1 MTMALARSA
10 QPGTAS
16 GDRPRTATPGTGDTP
31 SIAGVPRTDS
41 STTGTS
47 GAEGVSAEHGREHG
61 RQRVRNRTDRKLI
74 DATMNI
80 ALNRGVEAV
89 TIEEVSR
96 ISGVAKT
103 TIYRRF
109 HNRQE
114 LLEGIANSDMLKPP
128 DTSHTS
134 FDIDGIAELIS
145 AAVTEFD
152 EAFGV
157 KAVGQ
162 VMSSDSRFFH
172 SMVDNFLMPVRGRI
186 ADYFRRGA
194 AAHQFRAD
202 LDLDFI
208 LDLTLG
214 GMVATAALHDGV
226 PADWPRRTAEFL
238 WPHLVA
244 GGANTPPAS
253 PRDSKPD
260 GSPPD
265 SNPPSG
271 AAPSGTAPSDAIP
284 HSSPSVSP
292 KNTNP
297 KNTDAKNTNT
307 ESISAENTSEE
318 GNHDPQHNA

>member
-1 MTMALARSA
+1 
-10 QPGTAS
+10 
-16 GDRPRTATPGTGDTP
+16 
-31 SIAGVPRTDS
+31 
-41 STTGTS
+41 
-47 GAEGVSAEHGREHG
+47 
-61 RQRVRNRTDRKLI
+61 
-74 DATMNI
+74 
-80 ALNRGVEAV
+80 
-89 TIEEVSR
+89 
-96 ISGVAKT
+96 
-103 TIYRRF
+103 
-109 HNRQE
+109 
-114 LLEGIANSDMLKPP
+114 
-128 DTSHTS
+128 
-134 FDIDGIAELIS
+134 
-145 AAVTEFD
+145 
-152 EAFGV
+152 
-157 KAVGQ
+157 
-162 VMSSDSRFFH
+162 
-172 SMVDNFLMPVRGRI
+172 
-186 ADYFRRGA
+186 DYFRRGA

-244 GGANTPPAS
+244 GGANIPPAA

-271 AAPSGTAPSDAIP
+271 AAPSGTIP